1 MTPAAARAVPLS
13 ETERAAIAAAGT
25 APEPTVR
32 SRAVAI
38 VLSKSGSDLDEARAL
53 LAEGYLETIQPS
65 FHLIPAGEAMAA
77 EQEFESAYEV
87 LAEETACF
95 SDVTA
100 ATLAGALDRHP
111 GALAPLRMIIGFTHN
126 ELAVAAKLHQPGLRI
141 SGGSVKNLE
150 RRPRPARSPGRRRKL
165 IEAIAATVLAV
176 MNRKL
181 LDVPPAAAG
190 SFHSKLDKQDTRA
203 GWADVANTARERVP
217 YSGLLYQ
224 RYVGGVWRQVQDA
237 YSEVKGDALLET
249 PIARL
254 FESERLPFHQSPPGA
269 TGARETESVFGISP
283 GPDFLLPGSAPTVIV
298 ESKVGE
304 DGGTVRDKAAR
315 IGQLAD
321 MGTDR
326 GLVVCAVI
334 DGQGWHQRPT
344 ALADVVTAT
353 RGRTY
358 SLKTLPHLL
367 NIPEIHALR
376 GTLVSVDPCRL
387 TS

>member
-1 MTPAAARAVPLS
+1 MPLS

-25 APEPTVR
+25 APEPTAR

-38 VLSKSGSDLDEARAL
+38 ILSKSGSDRDEARAL
-53 LAEGYLETIQPS
+53 LAESYLETIQPS
-65 FHLIPAGEAMAA
+65 FHLIPRGEAMAA
-77 EQEFESAYEV
+77 EREFESAYRV
-87 LAEETACF
+87 LAEETAGF

-100 ATLAGALDRHP
+100 ATLAAAIDRLP
-111 GALAPLRMIIGFTHN
+111 SALAPLRMIIGFTHN
-126 ELAVAAKLHQPGLRI
+126 ELATGAKLHQPGLRV

-150 RRPRPARSPGRRRKL
+150 RRPRPAQATSRRREL
-165 IEAIAATVLAV
+165 IEAIATTVVAV
-176 MNRKL
+176 MDREL
-181 LDVPPAAAG
+181 LNVPPAAAG

-203 GWADVANTARERVP
+203 GWASVANIARERVP
-217 YSGLLYQ
+217 YWGLLYQ

-237 YSEVKGDALLET
+237 CSEVKGDKLLET
-249 PIARL
+249 PIAEL
-254 FESERLPFHQSPPGA
+254 FESERLPFHQSSPGA
-269 TGARETESVFGISP
+269 SGARETESLFGLSP
-283 GPDFLLPGSAPTVIV
+283 GPDFLLPGESPTVIV

-315 IGQLAD
+315 IRRLAD
-321 MGTDR
+321 TGSER
-326 GLVVCAVI
+326 GLAVCAVV

-376 GTLVSVDPCRL
+376 GTA
-387 TS
+387 